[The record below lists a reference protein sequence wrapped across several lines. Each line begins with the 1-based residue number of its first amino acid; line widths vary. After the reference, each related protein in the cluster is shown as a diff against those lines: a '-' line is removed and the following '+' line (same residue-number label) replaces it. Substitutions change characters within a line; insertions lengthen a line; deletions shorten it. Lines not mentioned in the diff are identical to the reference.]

1 MVRCLPL
8 IVPQTCVLS
17 VSFNNMDKSMN
28 LELGIGVVKTAAL
41 SSSPEWVPLGL
52 QFLPVPRTLKFSE

>member
-1 MVRCLPL
+1 
-8 IVPQTCVLS
+8 
-17 VSFNNMDKSMN
+17 MN

-52 QFLPVPRTLKFSE
+52 QFLPVPRL

>member
-1 MVRCLPL
+1 MVRCLSL

-17 VSFNNMDKSMN
+17 VSFNNMDESMD

-52 QFLPVPRTLKFSE
+52 RISNFCQYPRL